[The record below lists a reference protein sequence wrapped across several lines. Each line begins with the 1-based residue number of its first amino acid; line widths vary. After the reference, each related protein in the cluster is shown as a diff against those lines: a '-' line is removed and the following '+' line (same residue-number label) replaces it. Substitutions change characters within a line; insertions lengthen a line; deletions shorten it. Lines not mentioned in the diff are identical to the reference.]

1 MTKPEHIE
9 DGTMPESHTYP
20 LARLVLFMICLA
32 IFGSIL
38 AGAYYYAVDIPAQ
51 KSGAPVENSVPDIKK

>member
-1 MTKPEHIE
+1 
-9 DGTMPESHTYP
+9 MPESHTYP